1 MTNFVKTIH
10 GRKKRIEG
18 YMSSTPTLSPITHIA
33 VGDGGQNA
41 DGSLKIPSESA
52 SGLYNEVLRQRVE
65 YERVS
70 DAVAKFVAVLNSGND
85 TVLNGKKINEIGLID
100 SDGTLITLETFN
112 LFGNAGF
119 PVNSIVR
126 LKTQIIAE

>member
-18 YMSSTPTLSPITHIA
+18 YMSATPTLSPITHIA

-70 DAVAKFVAVLNSGND
+70 DAVAKFIAVLNSGND
-85 TVLNGKKINEIGLID
+85 IILNGKKINEIGLID

-119 PVNSIVR
+119 PVNSIVK

>member
-1 MTNFVKTIH
+1 
-10 GRKKRIEG
+10 
-18 YMSSTPTLSPITHIA
+18 MSATPTLSPITHIA

-41 DGSLKIPSESA
+41 DGSLKIPSESV

-70 DAVAKFVAVLNSGND
+70 DTVAKFVAVLNSGND
-85 TVLNGKKINEIGLID
+85 TILDGKKINEIGLID

>member
-10 GRKKRIEG
+10 GRKKRIDG
-18 YMSSTPTLSPITHIA
+18 YMSTTPTLSPITHIA